1 MSGQSTP
8 SSPTHAAQAL
18 AALSSHPAQ
27 APLSADSICDIQTL
41 DLLVNDFF
49 TYIHPL
55 CPFPHEPS
63 FREAWKR
70 REDYNNRPFLALLAS
85 MIATL
90 VASFPRK
97 PRLHL
102 KAQRKDRVFPNHMAL
117 VQRCQKVCAEARG
130 PGYLESETLSVH
142 DAATSYF
149 LGITGCYT
157 FRYRQG
163 RLYFGECLTILRTL
177 GLHKPSEQAFPRLGS
192 LSASIGSNGPGFEGS
207 RDDLT
212 DHITLE
218 MGRRIF
224 WTIFVGTK

>member
-18 AALSSHPAQ
+18 AALSSHPASHL
-27 APLSADSICDIQTL
+27 PLSAESICDVQTL

-49 TYIHPL
+49 TYVHPL

-85 MIATL
+85 MIAVL

-102 KAQRKDRVFPNHMAL
+102 KAQRKESVFPNHMVL
-117 VQRCQKVCAEARG
+117 VHRCQKVCAEARG
-130 PGYLESETLSVH
+130 SGYLESDTLSVH

-149 LGITGCYT
+149 LGLTGCYT
-157 FRYRQG
+157 FRWRQG
-163 RLYFGECLTILRTL
+163 RLYLGECMTILRSL
-177 GLHKPSEQAFPRLGS
+177 GFHKPAEQNFVRLGS
-192 LSASIGSNGPGFEGS
+192 LPSAVGSHGPDFEGTK
-207 RDDLT
+207 DAIDN
-212 DHITLE
+212 ITQE
-218 MGRRIF
+218 MGRRIY
-224 WTIFVGTK
+224 WTMFVGAK